1 MDRTGQGWNLHLR
14 RNWEMPRIAA
24 FYNTVAHFNNLTGER
39 NTLEWKADSKGNF
52 TVKSAY
58 RDLCST
64 TNQEAGWPWRMIWKT
79 KIPYKV
85 NCFSWLLAKEVVLTH
100 ENLNKRGFHLCSRC
114 YLCGEQAET
123 VNHLFLH
130 CKVTDQLW
138 QLFLKMKK
146 INWVKSGNI
155 KEVMKC
161 WNRDGNAAKK
171 EKRWKIVPA
180 SIWWTVWKERNQRCF
195 EDKQSSMQKMKM
207 NCLAIYY
214 FWCKEEMVDQTADIL
229 TAIDWL

>member
-1 MDRTGQGWNLHLR
+1 MYPDLYTLCQLQQATIAEIWTGQGWNLHLR
-14 RNWEMPRIAA
+14 RNWEMTRIAA

-39 NTLEWKADSKGNF
+39 DTLEWKADSKGNF

-64 TNQEAGWPWRMIWKT
+64 NKSGGRMALEDDMENQNT
-79 KIPYKV
+79 
-85 NCFSWLLAKEVVLTH
+85 L
-100 ENLNKRGFHLCSRC
+100 
-114 YLCGEQAET
+114 QET

-138 QLFLKMKK
+138 QFFLKMKK
-146 INWVKSGNI
+146 INWVKSGSI

-171 EKRWKIVPA
+171 EERWKIVPA